1 MSSYTPFDSKLRDL
15 KTSDLAILKQ
25 VEEGW
30 YIEYKSEVV
39 NVSAL
44 AKSISAFANTYGGWL
59 FLGIAEKSK
68 AEPVADNFQ
77 GIHRGEIDASL
88 QRIRKA
94 LNDHVN
100 PVPFFETKVLWGP
113 EESIGLEKDRA
124 VICVWIP
131 RSVAT
136 PHVHKKGV
144 IYRRVADSSEPKA
157 ESDRFVLDQ
166 LWRRADDLNRLYEKW
181 HDRDPEFSK
190 EEAEQPYLRIMIVTD
205 KWDDQEVY
213 IESDE
218 SEIREIFQGTAD
230 SFGVPFDT
238 VYSTSTGY
246 VGRQINNNDL
256 FHLGLT
262 WKLGHDV
269 ASDVLIPLPQY
280 KPMSIDDL
288 QLHYM
293 GYESVNYFMSVL
305 KKYNIYNIKIV
316 DMNFLLSILI
326 GVAKIQD
333 KFCSLAKCNKSYY
346 VKIKLLNVW
355 RAIPFLDVA
364 NVIERFDKY
373 GIPMFLDKCSSC
385 PSDKGY
391 NGFIEIDRLTN
402 VKIEDERYLWQA
414 LRIFV
419 LIAKSFGL
427 PYLDEFDEE
436 SQSCPYYS
444 DLQRAAHRAMIVQN
458 NQSERLKSGV

>member
-1 MSSYTPFDSKLRDL
+1 MSSYTPFDNKIRDL
-15 KTSDLAILKQ
+15 KASDLVMLQQA
-25 VEEGW
+25 EEGW

-39 NVSAL
+39 KASAL
-44 AKSISAFANTYGGWL
+44 AKSVSAFANTYGGWL

-68 AEPVADNFQ
+68 SEPVAGNFQ
-77 GIHRGEIDASL
+77 GIHRDEIDASL

-113 EESIGLEKDRA
+113 EDSIGLEEDRA

-136 PHVHKKGV
+136 PHVHKNGV
-144 IYRRVADSSEPKA
+144 IYRRVSDSSEPRA
-157 ESDRFVLDQ
+157 ENDRFVLDQ
-166 LWRRADDLNRLYEKW
+166 LWRRADDLNRVYEKW
-181 HDRDPEFSK
+181 HDRDPEFSN
-190 EEAEQPYLRIMIVTD
+190 EEAEQPYLRIMIVAD
-205 KWDDQEVY
+205 KWEDQEVY

-218 SEIREIFQGTAD
+218 SEIRRIFQGTED

-246 VGRQINNNDL
+246 LGRQINNNDL

-269 ASDVLIPLPQY
+269 SSDVLIPLPQY
-280 KPMSIDDL
+280 KTTSIDEL
-288 QLHYM
+288 KLHYI
-293 GYESVNYFMSVL
+293 GYENVSSFISLL
-305 KKYNIYNIKIV
+305 KKYNISNIRIV
-316 DMNFLLSILI
+316 DLNYVLSMLI

-333 KFCSLAKCNKSYY
+333 KFCNLAKFNMNYHI
-346 VKIKLLNVW
+346 KIKLLNVW
-355 RAIPFLDVA
+355 RAILFIDTA
-364 NVIERFDKY
+364 NVINRFDNY
-373 GIPMFLDKCSSC
+373 GIPMSLDKCSSY
-385 PSDKGY
+385 PNVKGY
-391 NGFIEIDRLTN
+391 NGFIEIDRFSN
-402 VKIEDERYLWQA
+402 VENEDERYLWQS
-414 LRIFV
+414 LRFFV

-436 SQSCPYYS
+436 SQSFPYYS
-444 DLQRAAHRAMIVQN
+444 DLQRAAHRAMIVQSN
-458 NQSERLKSGV
+458 RSERFKSGV